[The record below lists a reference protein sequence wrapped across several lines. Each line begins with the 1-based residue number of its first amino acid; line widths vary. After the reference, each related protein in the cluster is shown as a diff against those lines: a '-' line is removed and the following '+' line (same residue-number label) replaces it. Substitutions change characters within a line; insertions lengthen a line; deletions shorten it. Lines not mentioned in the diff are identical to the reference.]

1 QRDRLNNH
9 FFENFYFA
17 GEKYFLS
24 ACTTPNSQEQQKTA
38 HDDIRNAA
46 TNFRKAL
53 MVLSNAHSDFVSR
66 HEAVHLMDKV
76 WDKYDQCWVGNK
88 ENGGNMVNLTE
99 MIEDEIDKKL
109 LKKAQKKG
117 VESISN
123 IKEFKSELK
132 MEHVVNMQCVVEDDY
147 DFMEPPDLSLLVN
160 YLNDCAVHDTNNS
173 SSFKDNKVDTG
184 YINIPPKRDINNH
197 LRDVRTTNT
206 TLSGFNSN
214 DIMDIDNDPLNIYD
228 GRFSNEQHIIRGPQ
242 HLENHKV
249 KKNDTIPMDINY
261 INDDDNDQ
269 HDCSTIQ
276 RGSFITARQQMM
288 IEKQKKGRFSPSYN
302 QGQSHSNFND
312 FVDKPHIPGAYKKRV
327 IGTSSQTTKK
337 GRFISP
343 LLKRN
348 ESLGGDESKMHK
360 NDYFSSFGS
369 KRDKNDRKQD
379 YDADKEQAVD
389 SRLKNIDPK
398 MIEMIQN
405 EIMDRT
411 PKISWE
417 DIAGLE
423 HAKKT
428 IQEAVTW
435 PMLRPDIFTGLR
447 GPPKGLLLFGPP
459 GTGKTLIGKCIA
471 SASSLTSKWVG
482 DGEKMVRALFS
493 VARVNQ
499 PAVVFVDEIDSL
511 LTQRTDGEFESSRRI
526 KTEFL
531 VQFDGVKTAGLEE
544 DRILIVGATNR
555 PQEID
560 EAARRRFR
568 KRLYI
573 PLPELDGRYCIIK
586 NLLQKQKHSLTDQ
599 EIYEICEKTAGY
611 SGSDMDGL
619 CREAALGPIRVIG
632 DIRNI
637 SADDVRPI
645 NYQDFLNALT
655 QVRASV
661 SDRDLELYQVWNQNY

>member
-1 QRDRLNNH
+1 MNKEQKDRLNHH
-9 FFENFYFA
+9 FFEKFYFA
-17 GEKYFLS
+17 GENYFLS
-24 ACTTPNSQEQQKTA
+24 ACKTLNSQENQKTS
-38 HDDIRNAA
+38 HGNIRNAA

-66 HEAVHLMDKV
+66 HEAEHLMDKV
-76 WDKYDQCWVGNK
+76 WDKYDQCWVGSK
-88 ENGGNMVNLTE
+88 ENESNMVNLTE
-99 MIEDEIDKKL
+99 IIEDEVNKKL

-117 VESISN
+117 VKSISN

-132 MEHVVNMQCVVEDDY
+132 MEHFVNMQCVVEDDY
-147 DFMEPPDLSLLVN
+147 DFMEPPDLSFLVD
-160 YLNDCAVHDTNNS
+160 YINDCAVQDASAS
-173 SSFKDNKVDTG
+173 SSFKDDKVGADTAK
-184 YINIPPKRDINNH
+184 IPPKRDMTNH
-197 LRDVRTTNT
+197 SGNLQASNPALSDESNRDM
-206 TLSGFNSN
+206 
-214 DIMDIDNDPLNIYD
+214 MDVDNDSLNIYNE
-228 GRFSNEQHIIRGPQ
+228 RFPNELHTIRGPQ
-242 HLENHKV
+242 YLENYKM
-249 KKNDTIPMDINY
+249 KKNDTIPMNVNY
-261 INDDDNDQ
+261 ENDDKDQ
-269 HDCSTIQ
+269 HDHSTIQ
-276 RGSFITARQQMM
+276 RGSFITAKQQMV
-288 IEKQKKGRFSPSYN
+288 IENQKKGRFSPPYN
-302 QGQSHSNFND
+302 QGPLYNNFND
-312 FVDKPHIPGAYKKRV
+312 FVDKPHIPGTHKKRAV
-327 IGTSSQTTKK
+327 GASSQNTKK

-348 ESLGGDESKMHK
+348 ESLGGGTKMHK
-360 NDYFSSFGS
+360 NDYSSSFGF
-369 KRDKNDRKQD
+369 KRDKNDRKQCCD
-379 YDADKEQAVD
+379 TEKEQEID

-411 PKISWE
+411 PNISWE

-435 PMLRPDIFTGLR
+435 PMLRP
-447 GPPKGLLLFGPP
+447 
-459 GTGKTLIGKCIA
+459 
-471 SASSLTSKWVG
+471 SSSLTSKWVG
-482 DGEKMVRALFS
+482 DGEKMVRALFA

-531 VQFDGVKTAGLEE
+531 VQFDGVKTAELEE

-573 PLPELDGRYCIIK
+573 PLPELDGRHGIIK
-586 NLLQKQKHSLTDQ
+586 NLLQKQKHSLTEQ
-599 EIYEICEKTAGY
+599 EIYDICEKTAGY

-619 CREAALGPIRVIG
+619 CREAALGPIRVIE

-661 SDRDLELYQVWNQNY
+661 SDRDLELYQTWNQNYG

>member
-1 QRDRLNNH
+1 MNKEQKDRLNHH
-9 FFENFYFA
+9 FFENFYFT

-24 ACTTPNSQEQQKTA
+24 ACTTPNSQEHQKTS
-38 HDDIRNAA
+38 DNIRNAA

-53 MVLSNAHSDFVSR
+53 MVLNNSHSDFVSR
-66 HEAVHLMDKV
+66 HEAEHLMDKV
-76 WDKYDQCWVGNK
+76 WDKYDQCWVGSK
-88 ENGGNMVNLTE
+88 ENGCNMVNLTE
-99 MIEDEIDKKL
+99 IIEDEVNKKL

-117 VESISN
+117 IKNISN

-132 MEHVVNMQCVVEDDY
+132 MKHVVNMQCVVEDDY
-147 DFMEPPDLSLLVN
+147 DFMEPPDLSLLVD
-160 YLNDCAVHDTNNS
+160 YLNDCTVKNA
-173 SSFKDNKVDTG
+173 SSFKDDKVGTDAAK
-184 YINIPPKRDINNH
+184 IPLKRDVTNHSGNVQTSNLALSESNNKDMM
-197 LRDVRTTNT
+197 DV
-206 TLSGFNSN
+206 
-214 DIMDIDNDPLNIYD
+214 DNDPLSIYEE
-228 GRFSNEQHIIRGPQ
+228 RFSNEIHTMRDPQ
-242 HLENHKV
+242 HLENYKV
-249 KKNDTIPMDINY
+249 KKNITIPMDVNY
-261 INDDDNDQ
+261 ENDDDDQ
-269 HDCSTIQ
+269 HDHSTIQ
-276 RGSFITARQQMM
+276 RGSFITAKKHM
-288 IEKQKKGRFSPSYN
+288 IIENQKKGRLSPPYIQGPPYN
-302 QGQSHSNFND
+302 SFND
-312 FVDKPHIPGAYKKRV
+312 KSYMSEAHKKRV
-327 IGTSSQTTKK
+327 IGTPSQTNKRGK
-337 GRFISP
+337 FISP

-348 ESLGGDESKMHK
+348 ESLGGGTKMHK
-360 NDYFSSFGS
+360 NDYSSSSEF
-369 KRDKNDRKQD
+369 KRDKNDKKQYCD
-379 YDADKEQAVD
+379 DEKEQEID

-411 PKISWE
+411 PSISWE

-435 PMLRPDIFTGLR
+435 PMLRP
-447 GPPKGLLLFGPP
+447 
-459 GTGKTLIGKCIA
+459 
-471 SASSLTSKWVG
+471 SSSLTSKWVG
-482 DGEKMVRALFS
+482 DGEKMVRALFA

-573 PLPELDGRYCIIK
+573 PLPELDGRYVIIK

-599 EIYEICEKTAGY
+599 EIYDICEKTAGY

-637 SADDVRPI
+637 SADDVLPI

-661 SDRDLELYQVWNQNY
+661 SDRDLELYQTWNQSYG

>member
-1 QRDRLNNH
+1 MNKEQRDRLNNH
-9 FFENFYFA
+9 FFEKFYFT
-17 GEKYFLS
+17 GEKYLLLT
-24 ACTTPNSQEQQKTA
+24 CTTSNSQEQQKTA
-38 HDDIRNAA
+38 YDDLRNAA

-66 HEAVHLMDKV
+66 HEAMHLMDNV
-76 WDKYDQCWVGNK
+76 WDKYDQCWIGNK
-88 ENGGNMVNLTE
+88 ENGGNTVNLTE
-99 MIEDEIDKKL
+99 LIEDEVNKKL

-117 VESISN
+117 VKSISN

-132 MEHVVNMQCVVEDDY
+132 MEHVVNMQCIAEDDY

-160 YLNDCAVHDTNNS
+160 YLKDCAVHDTSIS
-173 SSFKDNKVDTG
+173 SSFKDDKVDTDS
-184 YINIPPKRDINNH
+184 IKTPPKRDITSH
-197 LRDVRTTNT
+197 LRDIRTTNPA
-206 TLSGFNSN
+206 LSGFNNN

-228 GRFSNEQHIIRGPQ
+228 GRFSNEQHIIK
-242 HLENHKV
+242 HLKNHKMIQ
-249 KKNDTIPMDINY
+249 NDTIPMDVNY
-261 INDDDNDQ
+261 INDDNDQ
-269 HDCSTIQ
+269 HDYSTVQ
-276 RGSFITARQQMM
+276 RGSFITARQQMLV
-288 IEKQKKGRFSPSYN
+288 ENQKKGRFSPPYN
-302 QGQSHSNFND
+302 QGQSYGNFND
-312 FVDKPHIPGAYKKRV
+312 FVDKPHIPGACKKRD
-327 IGTSSQTTKK
+327 IGPSNQPSKR

-348 ESLGGDESKMHK
+348 ESLGGGGSKMHK
-360 NDYFSSFGS
+360 NNYSSSSSGS
-369 KRDKNDRKQD
+369 KRDKNDKK
-379 YDADKEQAVD
+379 YCDAEKEQEID

-405 EIMDRT
+405 EIMDRA
-411 PKISWE
+411 PSISWE

-447 GPPKGLLLFGPP
+447 GPPKGLLITF
-459 GTGKTLIGKCIA
+459 TLRLLANIKLKLIKNIYRIITFWT
-471 SASSLTSKWVG
+471 SRDRASSLTSKWVG
-482 DGEKMVRALFS
+482 DGEKMVRALFA

-599 EIYEICEKTAGY
+599 EIYEICEKTA
-611 SGSDMDGL
+611 
-619 CREAALGPIRVIG
+619 
-632 DIRNI
+632 
-637 SADDVRPI
+637 ADDVRPI

-661 SDRDLELYQVWNQNY
+661 SDRDLELYQTWNQNYGSLS

>member
-1 QRDRLNNH
+1 MNKEQKDRLNHH
-9 FFENFYFA
+9 FFEKFYFT
-17 GEKYFLS
+17 GENYFLS
-24 ACTTPNSQEQQKTA
+24 ACTTPNSQENQKTS
-38 HDDIRNAA
+38 HDNIRNAA
-46 TNFRKAL
+46 TNFRKSL
-53 MVLSNAHSDFVSR
+53 MVLSNAHSDFVSH
-66 HEAVHLMDKV
+66 HEAEHLMDKV
-76 WDKYDQCWVGNK
+76 WDKYDQCWVGSK
-88 ENGGNMVNLTE
+88 ENGNNMVNLTE
-99 MIEDEIDKKL
+99 IIEDEVNKKL

-117 VESISN
+117 VKSISN

-132 MEHVVNMQCVVEDDY
+132 MEHFVNMQCVVEDDY
-147 DFMEPPDLSLLVN
+147 DFMEPPDLSFLVD
-160 YLNDCAVHDTNNS
+160 YINDCAVQDASVS
-173 SSFKDNKVDTG
+173 SSFKDDKVDADTTK
-184 YINIPPKRDINNH
+184 IPPKRD
-197 LRDVRTTNT
+197 VTN
-206 TLSGFNSN
+206 LSGNLQASN
-214 DIMDIDNDPLNIYD
+214 PAQSNESNRDMMDDNDPLNIYNE
-228 GRFSNEQHIIRGPQ
+228 RFPNELHTIRGPQ
-242 HLENHKV
+242 YLENYKM
-249 KKNDTIPMDINY
+249 KKNDTIPMNVNY
-261 INDDDNDQ
+261 ENDDNDQ
-269 HDCSTIQ
+269 HDHSMIQ
-276 RGSFITARQQMM
+276 HGSFITAKQQM
-288 IEKQKKGRFSPSYN
+288 KKGRFSPPYN
-302 QGQSHSNFND
+302 QGPLYNNFND
-312 FVDKPHIPGAYKKRV
+312 FVDKPHIPGAHKKRAV
-327 IGTSSQTTKK
+327 GTSSQITKK

-348 ESLGGDESKMHK
+348 EGLGGGTKMHK
-360 NDYFSSFGS
+360 NDYSSSFGL
-369 KRDKNDRKQD
+369 KRDKNDRKQCCD
-379 YDADKEQAVD
+379 TEKEQEID

-411 PKISWE
+411 PNISWE

-447 GPPKGLLLFGPP
+447 GPPKGLFIMLL
-459 GTGKTLIGKCIA
+459 A
-471 SASSLTSKWVG
+471 SDFFSSSLTSKWVG
-482 DGEKMVRALFS
+482 DGEKMVRALFA

-573 PLPELDGRYCIIK
+573 PLPELDGRYGIIK
-586 NLLQKQKHSLTDQ
+586 NLLQKQNHLLTEQ
-599 EIYEICEKTAGY
+599 EIHEICEKTAGY

-619 CREAALGPIRVIG
+619 CREAALGPIRVIE

-661 SDRDLELYQVWNQNY
+661 SDRDLELYQTWNQNYGSLS